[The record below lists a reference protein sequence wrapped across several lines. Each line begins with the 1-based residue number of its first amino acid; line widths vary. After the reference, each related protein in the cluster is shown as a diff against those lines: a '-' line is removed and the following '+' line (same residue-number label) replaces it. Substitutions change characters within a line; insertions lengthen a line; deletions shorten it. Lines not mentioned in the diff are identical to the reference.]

1 MPLARLLQQ
10 PRAGALIERMVRE
23 NRLPHAMLFWGPAG
37 SGKSVAAIELARWLN
52 CRSGLDGPC
61 GQCDSCR
68 LFAAL
73 EHPHLS
79 YVMPLPGKALVDSD
93 SGELTEEGA
102 ETLTGLLRSKGAE
115 PYGACNYPG
124 AQNILIGQIRS
135 LLQWAGKRSFDDQ
148 PRLALID
155 HADRLREE
163 AANALLKLLEEPPPN
178 FLLVLTSEAQEDILP
193 TLRSRCQA
201 VEFERLPV
209 PTIAQ
214 ALQDWKGLDS
224 TTSQNIARLSGGNLS
239 RALAFA
245 DDPRQ
250 VSEYYDLAVNL
261 VRYSLG
267 KNPLEFH
274 AMIEKW
280 TKLELQDQLLIL
292 EIVMAW
298 LRDAALLQ
306 SLGDAAQPRLVFRD
320 RADLLRKFVSN
331 CPAADFH
338 ATVLRV
344 EDARRQLLGKVL
356 APLVIV
362 AMARDLYRTIY
373 GKSPV

>member
-1 MPLARLLQQ
+1 MPLARLIHQ
-10 PRAGALIERMVRE
+10 PRAGALIERMVQE
-23 NRLPHAMLFWGPAG
+23 QRLSHALLFWGPAG

-52 CRSGLDGPC
+52 CRKGQSGPC
-61 GQCDSCR
+61 NQCDSCL
-68 LFAAL
+68 LFATL
-73 EHPHLS
+73 EHPHLT
-79 YVMPLPGKALVDSD
+79 YVMPLPGKAMMDSD

-102 ETLTGLLRSKGAE
+102 ETVASLLRRKGAE
-115 PYGACNYPG
+115 PYRACEYRG

-135 LLQWAGKRSFDDQ
+135 LLQWAGKRSFSDLPQ
-148 PRLALID
+148 LALID

-209 PTIAQ
+209 SAVAQ
-214 ALQDWKGLDS
+214 ALQAWVGLDQPQS
-224 TTSQNIARLSGGNLS
+224 ENIARLSGGNLS

-245 DDPRQ
+245 DNPQQ
-250 VSEYYDLAVNL
+250 VSEFYDLAINL

-274 AMIEKW
+274 AIIERW
-280 TKLELQDQLLIL
+280 AQLELNGQLLIL
-292 EIVMAW
+292 EFVMTW

-306 SLGDAAQPRLVFRD
+306 GAGEAAGSRLVFRD
-320 RADLLRKFVSN
+320 REELLRKFVAN
-331 CPAADFH
+331 CPEADFNG
-338 ATVLRV
+338 AVLRV

-362 AMARDLYRTIY
+362 ALARDLYRAIY